1 MHVKKKT
8 CATTLEKRKQLKEIT
23 SNTITLRTM
32 SFPALQEERELL
44 LSWDAD
50 VKEMPTKT
58 AAVKSELAFTTSSS
72 AMTWML
78 VMLVS
83 LFFC

>member
-1 MHVKKKT
+1 
-8 CATTLEKRKQLKEIT
+8 
-23 SNTITLRTM
+23 M

-44 LSWDAD
+44 LSWDTE
-50 VKEMPTKT
+50 VREMPTKT
-58 AAVKSELAFTTSSS
+58 AAVKSELALTTSSS

-78 VMLVS
+78 VVLVS